1 MTKHVSIDVQLVAT
15 GLNCTDRALGYVCVV
30 DEQEQILYSSYV
42 KPHTAITS
50 LFTPHSGITN
60 SEMERGVTEEEAI
73 LKVKAILDT
82 DTIIVA
88 QGERDLVKY
97 LKLCKGQDYNDTI
110 ELSHWFK
117 HKNYDHKSSPQAQ
130 QTCRDHQKD
139 TVPKLFNKSPR
150 FEGIEASSSHFSWSE
165 KTQRETKRK

>member
-1 MTKHVSIDVQLVAT
+1 M
-15 GLNCTDRALGYVCVV
+15 
-30 DEQEQILYSSYV
+30 
-42 KPHTAITS
+42 
-50 LFTPHSGITN
+50 
-60 SEMERGVTEEEAI
+60 TEEEAI

-97 LKLCKGQDYNDTI
+97 LKLSKGQDYNDTI

-117 HKNYDHKSSPQAQ
+117 HKNYDHKSCKYGYQFWTLEHEVRWLLGIDIQHGVQSPSDRAKYSMQLFNKYKNNQQELPQAQ

-150 FEGIEASSSHFSWSE
+150 FEGVCTGHIGSGYQGVYCDCGQQTRRNQYWA
-165 KTQRETKRK
+165 KK